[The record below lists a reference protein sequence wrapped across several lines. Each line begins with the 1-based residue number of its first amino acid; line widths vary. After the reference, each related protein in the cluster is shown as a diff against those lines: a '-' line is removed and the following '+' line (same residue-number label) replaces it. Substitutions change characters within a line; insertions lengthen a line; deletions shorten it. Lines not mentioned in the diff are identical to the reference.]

1 MSQLSKARI
10 IRNEREFTYPVRS
23 GLSDNLYLEHAYLVF
38 SDVEYEYMTDIDEG
52 LLNHFEQRDF
62 DLLQEGDIFSISDS
76 NGTREYF
83 FLGDDNADKWLLKRN
98 YSGQIDLQVETN

>member
-1 MSQLSKARI
+1 MSQLSKATI
-10 IRNEREFTYPVRS
+10 TRNGKEFTYPVRS
-23 GLSDNLYLEHAYLVF
+23 GLSDNLYLEHVYLVF
-38 SDVEYEYMTDIDEG
+38 SDVEYEYMTDIDDG
-52 LLNHFEQRDF
+52 LLKQFEARDF